1 MSDPAKLQRSPALN
15 FALKKSVLRNER
27 HSRLLDYLIG
37 VPYLWSQCSK
47 KGGTKELSECVC
59 VLKWERREGGCEREI
74 TQAEGRA
81 KTVETERRKWAVKTV
96 LSYRSSVC
104 LEESEVALGLL
115 LLPLASGEAA
125 PGSPGGTEAIVWD
138 TVLAAKLWPSNKPNT
153 TRVSPRPD
161 AQHLTAVMNIPLT
174 SFNWGTNLAARGY
187 HVGWSI
193 QKQVSSKQRETKRQQ
208 ADRCRSMHADGMWR
222 LWNVQATQNSLCL
235 HSSPSGTLS
244 ENRDLGVQGTSWLQL
259 AACFNS
265 NDLTPRAFL

>member
-1 MSDPAKLQRSPALN
+1 M
-15 FALKKSVLRNER
+15 KSVLQEGRDQRTEWVCLCFKVR
-27 HSRLLDYLIG
+27 E
-37 VPYLWSQCSK
+37 K
-47 KGGTKELSECVC
+47 EGGRV
-59 VLKWERREGGCEREI
+59 WERNNISWREGKDCRDWT
-74 TQAEGRA
+74 TQVSSQDS
-81 KTVETERRKWAVKTV
+81 VETV
-96 LSYRSSVC
+96 SVC
-104 LEESEVALGLL
+104 LEESEVALVLL

-208 ADRCRSMHADGMWR
+208 AQTGVEVCMQMECGDCEMCKPHK
-222 LWNVQATQNSLCL
+222 
-235 HSSPSGTLS
+235 TLS
-244 ENRDLGVQGTSWLQL
+244 VCTHLRVEPYLKTEIWGYKAPADSSSLHVLTQTTWLL
-259 AACFNS
+259 EPSYNS
-265 NDLTPRAFL
+265 QVYRKP